1 MRLHLTY
8 VALAL
13 VGCSDTLSTQNEAVI
28 EQIEQSVKL
37 PEGAGKLEDY
47 ARYYAAQG
55 DNIVGVYTD
64 LVDHRDGDHDLP
76 TGKRRWLTDSRDLP
90 VIMDGGCSVVEVTYN
105 SATKKVE
112 EIFCHGEA

>member
-1 MRLHLTY
+1 MRLHITC

-13 VGCSDTLSTQNEAVI
+13 VGCSDTSGMQNEAVI
-28 EQIEQSVKL
+28 EHIEQVVKL

-55 DNIVGVYTD
+55 DNIVGVYTYS
-64 LVDHRDGDHDLP
+64 VGQRYDLP
-76 TGKRRWLTDSRDLP
+76 TGKKRWLTDSRDLP
-90 VIMDGGCSVVEVTYN
+90 SIMDGGCSVVEVTYN
-105 SATKKVE
+105 LATKRVH